1 VVESFDAVS
10 VDAADA
16 VVSATVVVAVDAE
29 VVATGAA
36 ACAVEPAVAVDAL
49 FDPGRPPAKAAPPA
63 DNAVPAIKDIHN
75 RRILMTP
82 LTITSLM
89 IKLPGHNSNTSVNIL
104 TY

>member
-1 VVESFDAVS
+1 PPAVCVVESFDAVS

-29 VVATGAA
+29 VVADVVATGAA

-82 LTITSLM
+82 
-89 IKLPGHNSNTSVNIL
+89 
-104 TY
+104 

>member
-1 VVESFDAVS
+1 VVEPFEAVS

-16 VVSATVVVAVDAE
+16 VVSVTVVADVDAD
-29 VVATGAA
+29 VVAAGAA

-82 LTITSLM
+82 
-89 IKLPGHNSNTSVNIL
+89 
-104 TY
+104 